1 MNKQLLAAVVAV
13 FATYPDAKAVYVC
26 EDGNVFLEAVK
37 NLAENH
43 CRSERLG
50 APTLVTRDEVEGTAP
65 VDQRTE
71 LERRAD
77 EETEAARQA
86 IAAEEAAAKE
96 AEEAAAKEAEEA
108 AAKEA
113 EEAKVQEQAQEAAA
127 PVPAPAPAPAP
138 EQAAPKGK
146 KGK

>member
-13 FATYPDAKAVYVC
+13 FATYPEAKAVYVC
-26 EDGNVFLEAVK
+26 EDGSVFLEERK

-50 APTLVTRDEVEGTAP
+50 APALVTRDEVEGTAQ
-65 VDQRTE
+65 VDKRTE
-71 LERRAD
+71 LERCAD
-77 EETEAARQA
+77 EEAEAARQA

-96 AEEAAAKEAEEA
+96 ADEAAAKEA